1 MWKLLAE
8 RFIWDAKFPAE
19 LQDTFMPFFMQA
31 RNDIVQSLN
40 VKNATALF
48 NSAFCLHLGTSS
60 GVILHLL
67 VILAHSSSIH

>member
-1 MWKLLAE
+1 MQKLLAE

-48 NSAFCLHLGTSS
+48 NSH
-60 GVILHLL
+60 
-67 VILAHSSSIH
+67 